1 MLKRLLNNQTKSIT
15 GAAIILGAASLA
27 SRLLGLVRDRVLAHY
42 FGAGPIMDAYAAAF
56 KIPDLIYVLLI
67 GGALTVGFIPIFTK
81 IYLRRTSEQQ
91 EAWKFV
97 SNVINIFG
105 LLLIILTTVFIFLT
119 PYLIPL
125 LAPGFTGEKR
135 ELTILMTRVM
145 FLSPLLLGF
154 SAMVGGV
161 LQSLKNF
168 FIYSLSPI
176 MYNLGIIVGATILVP
191 LFGFS
196 GLAWGVVL
204 GAALHL
210 LVQLPAFLKTGFHF
224 SFVFNLADKSLRLMS
239 RLILPRI
246 MALAALQINLIVI
259 TAIASTLAAG
269 SVAIFNYANNLQFFP
284 LGIVGIS
291 FAVAA
296 FPTLSALAAENKKEE
311 MIKNLSSTV
320 RQILFFII
328 PLSIIFLML
337 RAQIVRVVLGS
348 GAFDWEATV
357 RTADSL
363 AFFSLGLFAQAL
375 PALLVR
381 AFYALE
387 DTKTPFCIAVLT
399 VAVNIFLSWYLT
411 RPAKAGLGVEGLALA
426 YTLAGILNTILLWIF
441 LRWRLG
447 SLDEE
452 RILTAVYKI
461 SIAAIVMALTIQTFK
476 TLLAPFLDMQTFLGI
491 FTQGS
496 IAGLLGCAAYVVMGM
511 LLKSYEMKIFVET
524 IRKRLFRIK
533 DLPIDVS
540 GVGTG

>member
-42 FGAGPIMDAYAAAF
+42 FGAGPVMDAYAAAF
-56 KIPDLIYVLLI
+56 KIPDLIYALLI

-105 LLLIILTTVFIFLT
+105 LLLIVLTTIFIFLT

-176 MYNLGIIVGATILVP
+176 MYNLGIIVGTTILVP
-191 LFGFS
+191 LLGFS

-411 RPAKAGLGVEGLALA
+411 RHWLGVEGLALA

-491 FTQGS
+491 FTQGA
-496 IAGLLGCAAYVVMGM
+496 IAGLLGCVAYVVIGL

-533 DLPIDVS
+533 DLPTDIS
-540 GVGTG
+540 EIGRN

>member
-1 MLKRLLNNQTKSIT
+1 MLKSLLNNQTKSIT

-42 FGAGPIMDAYAAAF
+42 FGAGSVMDAYSAAF
-56 KIPDLIYVLLI
+56 KIPDLIYILLI
-67 GGALTVGFIPIFTK
+67 GGALTVGFIPVFTK
-81 IYLRRTSEQQ
+81 IYLRGKSNHQ

-97 SNVINIFG
+97 SNAINIFG
-105 LLLIILTTVFIFLT
+105 LLLIVLTIIFIFLT
-119 PYLIPL
+119 PYLIPF
-125 LAPGFTGEKR
+125 LAPGFTGEKK

-154 SAMVGGV
+154 SAVVGGV

-176 MYNLGIIVGATILVP
+176 MYNLGIIVGVTILVP
-191 LFGFS
+191 LFGLS

-204 GAALHL
+204 GALFHL
-210 LVQLPAFLKTGFHF
+210 LVQLPAFFRTGFHF
-224 SFVFNLADKSLRLMS
+224 SFIFNLRDKSVQLMS

-246 MALAALQINLIVI
+246 MALAALQINMIVI

-269 SVAIFNYANNLQFFP
+269 SVAIFNYANNLQSFP

-296 FPTLSALAAENKKEE
+296 FPTLTALATENKKEE
-311 MIKNLSSTV
+311 MIKNLSSTI

-387 DTKTPFCIAVLT
+387 DTKTPFLIAVLT

-411 RPAKAGLGVEGLALA
+411 RNWLGVEGLALA
-426 YTLAGILNTILLWIF
+426 YTLSGILNTILLWIF
-441 LRWRLG
+441 LRLRLG

-461 SIAAIVMALTIQTFK
+461 SIAAIIMALTIQTFK
-476 TLLAPFLDMQTFLGI
+476 TLIAPFVNMQTFLGV
-491 FTQGS
+491 FLQGLT
-496 IAGLLGCAAYVVMGM
+496 AGLFGLGAYILMGL
-511 LLKSYEMKIFVET
+511 LLKSHEMIVFVET
-524 IRKRLFRIK
+524 IKKKFVQK
-533 DLPIDVS
+533 KNLPTDISAIREV
-540 GVGTG
+540 